1 MVSAGFR
8 KRCIRACCLL
18 WLGTLLLHTAPRG
31 FGRTSQPPLSEL
43 RERTGL
49 ALRRS
54 ARGADG
60 PLLSKEERQLLKD
73 IDIASKKRDWPSAE
87 SLFATYAGSGT
98 QIYSA
103 AMHAA
108 FRCREYKEGS
118 TIFEKC
124 RANCEIISQPISL
137 SASASLQN
145 WETLTGA
152 ANLDDALK
160 AYPLDEILD
169 QRGCSSC

>member
-1 MVSAGFR
+1 MLAPFLLSQFRSLTLRDMVSAGFR

-103 AMHAA
+103 AMNAA

-124 RANCEIISQPISL
+124 RANCEIISQPIFTVGIRIFAKL
-137 SASASLQN
+137 GDTDRVQQI
-145 WETLTGA
+145 W
-152 ANLDDALK
+152 DDA
-160 AYPLDEILD
+160 
-169 QRGCSSC
+169 